1 MRLLKVLAVIA
12 LALWLAYGSSVLAA
26 SPAPSRTLFGDPGS
40 PGETL
45 TVQQVLGIITG
56 LACWVSEV
64 ALVLILG
71 ALAFYGLMFMWS
83 QGNPA
88 KMGEAK
94 KALGWGIVGIFVIF
108 GTYTIILT
116 VARAVGPA
124 AEGRINPIPIN
135 CSSFF

>member
-1 MRLLKVLAVIA
+1 MKFFKVLAVVA
-12 LALWLAYGSSVLAA
+12 LVVWLAYGPGVFLVSGQET
-26 SPAPSRTLFGDPGS
+26 PLFGEPGS

-56 LACWVSEV
+56 LACWFSEI
-64 ALVLILG
+64 AMVLILG
-71 ALAFYGLMFMWS
+71 ALAFYALMFMWS

-94 KALGWGIVGIFVIF
+94 KALGWGIIGIFVIM

-116 VARAVGPA
+116 VARAVGPT

-135 CSSFF
+135 CSDFFL

>member
-1 MRLLKVLAVIA
+1 MRSRIRAIGATAIFIGILI
-12 LALWLAYGSSVLAA
+12 GSVVYA
-26 SPAPSRTLFGDPGS
+26 APSPTLFGEPGS

-56 LACWVSEV
+56 LACWVSQV

-71 ALAFYGLMFMWS
+71 ALAFYGLTFMWS

-94 KALGWGIVGIFVIF
+94 KALGWGIVGVFVIL